1 MNILNV
7 AKQYTFEDYIF
18 MTIVLI
24 AVVKGSISMFDWLK
38 NRFFNKTKENA
49 LDAERA
55 RQELAELKGCVQH
68 LVEEMKYLK
77 QDVRKIQLDV
87 DDLIQSDKEDIKAFI
102 TNRYRY
108 FAKKLGYID
117 EFSLD
122 AIEIR
127 YARYKKEGG
136 NTFVDD
142 LMVKL
147 RNLPRQTSEGS
158 NE

>member
-18 MTIVLI
+18 MTIVLV
-24 AVVKGSISMFDWLK
+24 AVIKGSISMFDWLK
-38 NRFFNKTKENA
+38 NRFFNKTQEDA
-49 LDAERA
+49 LSAERA
-55 RQELAELKGCVQH
+55 RQEFAELKGCVQH
-68 LVEEMKYLK
+68 LVEEMKDLK
-77 QDVRKIQLDV
+77 QDVRKIRLDV

-108 FAKKLGYID
+108 FAKTLGYID
-117 EFSLD
+117 EFSLN
-122 AIEIR
+122 AIEVR

-142 LMVKL
+142 LMTEL
-147 RNLPRQTSEGS
+147 RKIPRHTSKGS